1 MRVLLYRLLAFRVP
15 QHCFQED
22 LLYDLPRHRGETDRP
37 VAPGVF
43 LPFVKMGVILPFF
56 HSPGTPPDCHDFSD
70 VTESDL
76 ETTSANSLRT
86 LWKIWFPWASS
97 IIPKRVGGEALSFFI
112 QIRKAYPR
120 GVSPRMGFCRIP
132 FILPSVRIVPS
143 FFPRW
148 LKYVEV
154 ADFPVPRRFPLV
166 CNLSGLHS
174 TSTVR
179 KSNLSTD
186 FCN

>member
-1 MRVLLYRLLAFRVP
+1 
-15 QHCFQED
+15 
-22 LLYDLPRHRGETDRP
+22 
-37 VAPGVF
+37 
-43 LPFVKMGVILPFF
+43 MGVILPFF

-86 LWKIWFPWASS
+86 LWENLVPMGFLNYPQKS
-97 IIPKRVGGEALSFFI
+97 RRRGFI
-112 QIRKAYPR
+112 FLYSNKEGISR

-143 FFPRW
+143 FCPRW

>member
-86 LWKIWFPWASS
+86 LWENLAP
-97 IIPKRVGGEALSFFI
+97 
-112 QIRKAYPR
+112 
-120 GVSPRMGFCRIP
+120 MGFLNYPQKSRRRGFIFLYSNKEGIPPWGLTKDGILQNPFYPAFRSHCPFLLSSVAEVRGGCR
-132 FILPSVRIVPS
+132 LPGPPKVP
-143 FFPRW
+143 PC
-148 LKYVEV
+148 V
-154 ADFPVPRRFPLV
+154 
-166 CNLSGLHS
+166 
-174 TSTVR
+174 
-179 KSNLSTD
+179 
-186 FCN
+186 